1 MSKNPAEEPVEEP
14 EYNEEGEESDD
25 YEDIE
30 VRHPSSSPTHPVVRS
45 WRLTVSESRMKRQK
59 RPGRT
64 TKARKAQRAR
74 YAHIPDRFRR
84 AGVLIRLRFLPHEGR
99 AAAI

>member
-14 EYNEEGEESDD
+14 EYNEEEGEESDD

-30 VRHPSSSPTHPVVRS
+30 VRHLPSSPPRS
-45 WRLTVSESRMKRQK
+45 CRLTVSDSESRMKRQK

-84 AGVLIRLRFLPHEGR
+84 TLVLIRLRFLPHEGR